1 MTRERLT
8 AELTTLLGS
17 RFARDTRALM
27 IGTAAGQ
34 ILNVAASPILA
45 RLYLPEHFGVLGL
58 LVACY
63 SVLTP
68 LACWRYDQAIMLPA
82 RDAGAARLFQ
92 LSLVT
97 NVAMVGLS
105 ALAVF
110 LVGRPI
116 AQLIGQPVL
125 ADWLWTLPMLLLL
138 AGLYQT
144 LRVWLGRARRFGS
157 IAAGRISR
165 ASVGTGAQLGLGWL
179 LGPGPLGLVGGYWL
193 GPAAEALV
201 LAIATWRFSGSR
213 LRTDLRPRW
222 LKALAVRHR
231 KFPLFAVPANLSN
244 YAAVEGPTVLLA
256 VLYSPTEVGLYWLSY
271 RLLALPTA
279 LAGEAV
285 STVFFQRIAAMRGR
299 GACGAA
305 LTTQVFVALIGVALI
320 PLAAVFLFAPSLFGF
335 VFGSAWTDAAYYAQA
350 LVPAELMLF
359 AAFPL
364 TQAFFVYEKQEI
376 GLLWNLAF
384 VAVTIAAFGLGAAT
398 GGPLASVRW
407 YSFGSA
413 VMYALVVALAFRW
426 SGGVVSEIP
435 NYLTQGLRAQ
445 PTLASHV

>member
-1 MTRERLT
+1 
-8 AELTTLLGS
+8 
-17 RFARDTRALM
+17 M

-165 ASVGTGAQLGLGWL
+165 AGVGTGAQLGLGWL

-213 LRTDLRPRW
+213 LRTGLRPRW

-435 NYLTQGLRAQ
+435 NYLTQGLRAR

>member
-1 MTRERLT
+1 MNRDRLT
-8 AELTTLLGS
+8 VELAAALGS

-27 IGTAAGQ
+27 IGTGVGQ

-82 RDAGAARLFQ
+82 QPAGAARLLQ
-92 LSLVT
+92 LSLAT
-97 NVAMVGLS
+97 NAVMVGLS
-105 ALAVF
+105 AVVVAVA
-110 LVGRPI
+110 GRPV
-116 AQLIGQPVL
+116 ALLIGQPLL
-125 ADWLWTLPMLLLL
+125 ADWLWTLPLLLLL

-157 IAAGRISR
+157 IALGRISR
-165 ASVGTGAQLGLGWL
+165 AGVGTAAQLGLGWL

-193 GPAAEALV
+193 GPATEAVV
-201 LAIATWRFSGSR
+201 LAVATWRSPG
-213 LRTDLRPRW
+213 TRPRSEFRPRR
-222 LKALAVRHR
+222 LKVLALRHR

-285 STVFFQRIAAMRGR
+285 STVFFQRMAAMRGR
-299 GACGAA
+299 GVRGAA
-305 LTTQVFVALIGVALI
+305 LTTQVFVALLGVGVI
-320 PLAAVFLFAPSLFGF
+320 PLAVVFVLAPSLFPF
-335 VFGSAWTDAAYYAQA
+335 VFGPAWTQAAYYAQA

-384 VAVTIAAFGLGAAT
+384 LAVTIAAFGIGAAT

-407 YSFGSA
+407 YSIGSA
-413 VMYALVVALAFRW
+413 CMYALVVALAFRW
-426 SGGVVSEIP
+426 SGGEIREIP
-435 NYLTQGLRAQ
+435 NYLFQGLSVR
-445 PTLASHV
+445 PTVAGHV